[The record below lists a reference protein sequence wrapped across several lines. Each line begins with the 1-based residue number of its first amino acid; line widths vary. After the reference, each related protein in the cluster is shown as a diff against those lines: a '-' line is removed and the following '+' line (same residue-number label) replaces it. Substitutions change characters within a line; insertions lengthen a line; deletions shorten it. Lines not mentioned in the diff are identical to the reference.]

1 MIVIK
6 GWKEKNDQLFNDN
19 KLLVD
24 EKQTL
29 IINYDKEITEL

>member
-19 KLLVD
+19 KLLVE

-29 IINYDKEITEL
+29 ILNYDKEITEL